1 MYSNPFFAVINHQ
14 PACRP
19 PVWMMRQAGRVLPRY
34 RQLTK
39 MLPFRTIMSYANLAA
54 EVTLMPIDDMG
65 MDAAI
70 LFSDIPKRIHPRFMK
85 RLGESVVRLLS
96 PVM

>member
-1 MYSNPFFAVINHQ
+1 MVVSDDAICTCGSTNVDFRSFENNFEANVFIYDEGVAVQ
-14 PACRP
+14 
-19 PVWMMRQAGRVLPRY
+19 MRDI
-34 RQLTK
+34 
-39 MLPFRTIMSYANLAA
+39 FLADEA
-54 EVTLMPIDDMG
+54 QSV
-65 MDAAI
+65 

>member
-1 MYSNPFFAVINHQ
+1 VAVQ
-14 PACRP
+14 
-19 PVWMMRQAGRVLPRY
+19 MRGIY
-34 RQLTK
+34 LTDEK
-39 MLPFRTIMSYANLAA
+39 QS
-54 EVTLMPIDDMG
+54 
-65 MDAAI
+65 I

>member
-1 MYSNPFFAVINHQ
+1 
-14 PACRP
+14 
-19 PVWMMRQAGRVLPRY
+19 MRDI
-34 RQLTK
+34 
-39 MLPFRTIMSYANLAA
+39 FLADEA
-54 EVTLMPIDDMG
+54 QS
-65 MDAAI
+65 I